1 MTSAPASQAIP
12 KNPAKR
18 RAWVGYMLKTRGL
31 SLRALARELGV
42 THQAV
47 GAALMAPSVR
57 IEQAIADALDI
68 AVTDLFPER
77 FDDLGNRLHITRPA
91 NISAGRAPG
100 DSQNDGI
107 TQTLAGRAA

>member
-1 MTSAPASQAIP
+1 
-12 KNPAKR
+12 
-18 RAWVGYMLKTRGL
+18 MLKTRGL

-77 FDDLGNRLHITRPA
+77 FDDCGNRLHLTRPA
-91 NISAGRAPG
+91 NSSAGRGAG
-100 DSQNDGI
+100 DSQNARH
-107 TQTLAGRAA
+107 TQTETGRAA